1 LRRWGICWGLLGL
14 ALAPMGACGAGVR
27 IALVAE
33 ASVAGD
39 AIVLADLLPGG
50 PVAARVR
57 GVAEGV
63 ALGSTPALGAA
74 RRLRGAVVAE
84 AIEQSGLPAD
94 EFAIPDVI
102 VVQRTGR
109 ALDGVEILAAIQAAV
124 GEFSLSSGGEAA
136 VLAMRSEEMFW
147 DTGLR
152 VALGN
157 AGLQVREMFV
167 DLSTRRANFRLVT
180 NSGTGVEFAVG
191 GQVAAKRSGV
201 QEIPQET
208 RAASRG
214 TNLRRMVGP
223 KRETH
228 ASESGAMA
236 RGAGVSEQFVNLPV
250 AIAAGGLGQI
260 WLHSENSNIVMQ
272 VKALQAGRIGET
284 IRVRLPQSGRTMR
297 AVVTGPAALEAIF

>member
-1 LRRWGICWGLLGL
+1 
-14 ALAPMGACGAGVR
+14 
-27 IALVAE
+27 
-33 ASVAGD
+33 
-39 AIVLADLLPGG
+39 LADLLPGG
-50 PVAARVR
+50 RVAARVR

-63 ALGSTPALGAA
+63 ALGNTPALGTA
-74 RRLRGAVVAE
+74 RRLRGAVVAQ
-84 AIEQSGLPAD
+84 AIEQSGLRAD

-102 VVQRTGR
+102 VVERAGR
-109 ALDGVEILAAIQAAV
+109 ALDGAEILAAIQAAV

-180 NSGTGVEFAVG
+180 NSGAGVELAVVG
-191 GQVAAKRSGV
+191 RVAAKVSGV
-201 QEIPQET
+201 QEISQQT
-208 RAASRG
+208 RTGTGG

-223 KRETH
+223 KRETDV
-228 ASESGAMA
+228 SESVATA
-236 RGAGVSEQFVNLPV
+236 RTAGVSQQFLNLPV

-260 WLHSENSNIVMQ
+260 WLHSENSSIVMQ

>member
-1 LRRWGICWGLLGL
+1 LRLGIWWGLVGL
-14 ALAPMGACGAGVR
+14 ALAPLGACGANAPIV
-27 IALVAE
+27 LVAE

-50 PVAARVR
+50 PLAARVR
-57 GVAEGV
+57 DLAAGV

-84 AIEQSGLPAD
+84 AIEQSGLRAD

-102 VVQRTGR
+102 VVERVGR
-109 ALDGVEILAAIQAAV
+109 ALDGAEICAAIQAAV
-124 GEFSLSSGGEAA
+124 GKFSLSSGGEAA
-136 VLAMRSEEMFW
+136 VLAMRPEEMVW
-147 DTGLR
+147 DTALR

-157 AGLQVREMFV
+157 AGLQVQEMFV

-180 NSGTGVEFAVG
+180 NSGAGVEFAVAG
-191 GQVAAKRSGV
+191 RVAARARR
-201 QEIPQET
+201 IQET
-208 RAASRG
+208 SLE
-214 TNLRRMVGP
+214 TNSLSGETRLRRLVGP
-223 KRETH
+223 RGETDV
-228 ASESGAMA
+228 SEGGS
-236 RGAGVSEQFVNLPV
+236 RTPGVSDQFLNLPV

-260 WLHSENSNIVMQ
+260 WLHSDNSSIVMQ
-272 VKALQAGRIGET
+272 VKALQAGRVGET